1 MTSVSASRAPADDA
15 PGTQLPVDLVPVI
28 TRHLEEVG
36 EYRLVVDPRHAQ
48 QLVDLRWAAL
58 GAGRALGRKVHVV
71 TTRAVETREAPIAVV
86 VRFDEQY
93 RPAIPEQRH
102 R

>member
-1 MTSVSASRAPADDA
+1 M
-15 PGTQLPVDLVPVI
+15 PVI

-36 EYRLVVDPRHAQ
+36 EYRVVVDPRQAQ

-58 GAGRALGRKVHVV
+58 GAGRALGRKVHVI
-71 TTRAVETREAPIAVV
+71 THRAVETREAPIAVV

-93 RPAIPEQRH
+93 RPAIPEQRQ

>member
-1 MTSVSASRAPADDA
+1 MTSASASSAPAHDA
-15 PGTQLPVDLVPVI
+15 PAHLPVDLVPVI

-36 EYRLVVDPRHAQ
+36 EYRLVVDPRQAQ

-58 GAGRALGRKVHVV
+58 GAGRALGRKVHVI
-71 TTRAVETREAPIAVV
+71 TSRAVETREAPIAVV
-86 VRFDEQY
+86 IRFDEEY

-102 R
+102 G